1 MGDTVA
7 DPVAPRAE
15 SLSSL
20 RWQFVAF
27 EALSPQQLYAA
38 LQLRGEVFMVEQDC
52 VFQDMDGADD
62 QAMHLL
68 GSSQGELLA
77 YARCFPA
84 GVKFAQASIG
94 RVLTRASARGLG
106 LGHVLMREAIER
118 LSVQWG
124 RQPISIGAQARLE
137 GFYRQHGFVPV
148 GQPYVEDGIPHIE
161 MLRESS

>member
-1 MGDTVA
+1 MGAVMPGNAVA
-7 DPVAPRAE
+7 EPKSRDAIE
-15 SLSSL
+15 
-20 RWQFVAF
+20 WQFVAF

-62 QAMHLL
+62 QAMHLF

-106 LGHVLMREAIER
+106 LAA
-118 LSVQWG
+118 
-124 RQPISIGAQARLE
+124 PT
-137 GFYRQHGFVPV
+137 
-148 GQPYVEDGIPHIE
+148 
-161 MLRESS
+161 